1 VIKSAAILTLF
12 FAAGTSQA
20 FDEKN
25 VYDEGRPPAE
35 LVVPGSTAVPSP
47 VVQPPAPAEQP
58 FLLGTPAAII
68 YAMGDGFQEC
78 NMPARI
84 QHAITRLSPLS
95 ISVSASLEEI
105 EKIVGVV
112 QTPGGTRLSILE
124 SLEAILRRIMPDAPD
139 LATAASFSD
148 ANLN

>member
-1 VIKSAAILTLF
+1 MIKSAAILTLF

-20 FDEKN
+20 FDEKD
-25 VYDEGRPPAE
+25 VYDEGKPVEE
-35 LVVPGSTAVPSP
+35 LVVPAPIAVLSP
-47 VVQPPAPAEQP
+47 VVQPPAPTAQP
-58 FLLGTPAAII
+58 FILGAPAAII
-68 YAMGDGFQEC
+68 YAMGDGFHEC

-84 QHAITRLSPLS
+84 QHAITRLNPLS
-95 ISVSASLEEI
+95 ISVSAALDEI

-112 QTPGGTRLSILE
+112 QTPGGTRLSVLE
-124 SLEAILRRIMPDAPD
+124 SLEAILRRVMPDAPD